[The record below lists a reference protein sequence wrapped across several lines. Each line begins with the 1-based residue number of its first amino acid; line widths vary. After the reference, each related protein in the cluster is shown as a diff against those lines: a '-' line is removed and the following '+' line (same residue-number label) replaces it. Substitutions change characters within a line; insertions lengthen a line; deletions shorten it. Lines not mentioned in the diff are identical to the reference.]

1 MRIPAV
7 KAPAKQHHYG
17 TGNADLDDM
26 AYDCPPILPHQRNRL
41 GHDYYKRQEQ
51 KKIWQENQALIKRL
65 QSTKATLNSKEWKKD
80 SKWTQ
85 EFLKTQE
92 KRRSALQQE
101 LRRAQVSPHAIV
113 RSKPLKTLYPHNL
126 KTAHHESHS
135 DKILGVT
142 CCSTNADVAGVH
154 SAHKSSRHESKRQV
168 PAESREAY
176 DGIVLP
182 ASAANHRR
190 ILELRKQK
198 PSLERSDA
206 KANVIFTESA
216 TIDPTDNIVADNQAA
231 FIPDN
236 EIVNVRFTFS
246 RGRCRGS
253 DVMDQSAQPQ
263 SLDMNESDRGMM
275 SLSGAFSPGI
285 ELESALNAVAVD
297 EIEFNNQRSPDQPPY
312 AVDTYE
318 EDNFDDDPAS
328 PDMGEYGKPPE
339 QTEDKGEASGYGS
352 EFEDEAAVLA
362 IPLTELPPDN
372 QDEGEHDE
380 EDASYSNDDFVE

>member
-101 LRRAQVSPHAIV
+101 LRRAQVSPHAINSPSV
-113 RSKPLKTLYPHNL
+113 V
-126 KTAHHESHS
+126 EQ
-135 DKILGVT
+135 
-142 CCSTNADVAGVH
+142 
-154 SAHKSSRHESKRQV
+154 KR
-168 PAESREAY
+168 AELNDGDDEEEA
-176 DGIVLP
+176 
-182 ASAANHRR
+182 
-190 ILELRKQK
+190 
-198 PSLERSDA
+198 
-206 KANVIFTESA
+206 
-216 TIDPTDNIVADNQAA
+216 
-231 FIPDN
+231 
-236 EIVNVRFTFS
+236 
-246 RGRCRGS
+246 
-253 DVMDQSAQPQ
+253 
-263 SLDMNESDRGMM
+263 
-275 SLSGAFSPGI
+275 
-285 ELESALNAVAVD
+285 
-297 EIEFNNQRSPDQPPY
+297 
-312 AVDTYE
+312 YE

-339 QTEDKGEASGYGS
+339 QTEVKGEASGYGS